1 MKVISNL
8 LEELSDIL
16 HKDAISFDGLEEAI
30 IGYGSKFPEENVLVY
45 SADKIIDVLMEKHN
59 ISHGEAIEYF
69 DFNIAGL
76 RIGQGTPII
85 VWKLNED

>member
-30 IGYGSKFPEENVLVY
+30 IGYGINFQKKMCLFTLL
-45 SADKIIDVLMEKHN
+45 K
-59 ISHGEAIEYF
+59 
-69 DFNIAGL
+69 
-76 RIGQGTPII
+76 
-85 VWKLNED
+85 KL